1 MPRALL
7 RLAIVGLLSLAL
19 VDRAAATWSIVALNR
34 ATGEIG
40 VLVSTCISNF
50 DAGQRLPVI
59 RVGVAAGVTQGF
71 WQSNAVNR
79 RRIYRNSQ
87 RGATG
92 QQLLDLIEV
101 LDGGFENRTIGIV
114 AFAGPPAS
122 HTGSNGGPY
131 LGKRVGVIGDF
142 EYAIQGG
149 GLSGA
154 NVLDVCEAVFISTAG
169 DLGQRMLAAM
179 EASRD
184 AGGDGRCS
192 CDTVQPTSCG
202 SPPPSFTHASYC
214 AFMAVARPG
223 DTDAPCLGS
232 TGCVAGDYYLRF
244 NYSGTPSSQ
253 EPMARL
259 RAEYDAWRAGQVTR
273 PDHVL
278 SEVSSSVPRL
288 QADGQTSSRVELR
301 LRDID
306 GTPLAM
312 GGQSV
317 TVTRASGPNVAQ
329 AANVVDHGD
338 GTHSFDLVATL
349 NEGIGTYHVTV
360 DDGVR
365 PVQLYPALTVE
376 SAAPAELHI
385 GEAILSASAGTPL
398 PLVLNRGASDSGA
411 SYRVLASLSGTQPGT
426 ALGGVHVALNR
437 DRLFN
442 FTAGWSGG
450 DPFIG
455 NAGVLDAD
463 GRAAARL
470 DLAAGVLVPFVGST
484 MAFSA
489 VIGGQS
495 ATPVASILIRP

>member
-1 MPRALL
+1 MAALL
-7 RLAIVGLLSLAL
+7 SVAV
-19 VDRAAATWSIVALNR
+19 VDHAAATWSLVALNR
-34 ATGEIG
+34 ATGE
-40 VLVSTCISNF
+40 VAVVVSTCISNF
-50 DAGQRLPVI
+50 DSGQRLPVI

-71 WQSNAVNR
+71 WQSSAVNR
-79 RRIYRNSQ
+79 RRIYRHSL
-87 RGATG
+87 RGATA
-92 QQLLDLIEV
+92 QQLLDLIEA
-101 LDGGFENRTIGIV
+101 LDGGFQDRTIGIV

-131 LGKRVGVIGDF
+131 LGKRVGTFGDF

-154 NVLDVCEAVFISTAG
+154 NVLDVCEAVFIATPG

-214 AFMAVARPG
+214 AFMAVSRPG
-223 DTDAPCLGS
+223 DLDAPCLNS
-232 TGCVAGDYYLRF
+232 TGCAAGDYYLRF
-244 NYSGTPSSQ
+244 NYSGTPTTQ

-259 RAEYDAWRAGQVTR
+259 RTEYDAWRVALQAR

-278 SEVSSSVPRL
+278 TGVTATVPRL
-288 QADGQTSSRVELR
+288 QADGQTTSRVELR
-301 LRDID
+301 LRDVD
-306 GTPLAM
+306 GAPLVV

-317 TVTRASGPNVAQ
+317 TVVRTEGPQVAQ
-329 AANVVDHGD
+329 VMNPVDHGD

-349 NEGIGTYHVTV
+349 NEGVGTYTITV

-365 PVQLYPALTVE
+365 PVQLHPPLTVE
-376 SAAPAELHI
+376 SAPPAELHI
-385 GEAILSASAGTPL
+385 GESLLSASAGTPL
-398 PLVLNRGASDSGA
+398 PLILDRGAPDSGA

-426 ALGGVHVALNR
+426 TLGGVHVALNR

-450 DPFIG
+450 DPFTG
-455 NAGVLDAD
+455 NAGVLDLE
-463 GRAAARL
+463 GRAEARL
-470 DLAAGVLVPFVGST
+470 GLAAGVLVPLVGST
-484 MAFSA
+484 MSFSA
-489 VIGGQS
+489 VIGGQA
-495 ATPVASILIRP
+495 ATPVASILVSP

>member
-1 MPRALL
+1 MTRALL
-7 RLAIVGLLSLAL
+7 RLAIAGLLSLAV
-19 VDRAAATWSIVALNR
+19 VDHAAATWSIVALNR
-34 ATGEIG
+34 ATGE
-40 VLVSTCISNF
+40 VAVVVSTCISNF

-71 WQSNAVNR
+71 WQSSAVNR
-79 RRIYRNSQ
+79 RLIYRNSL
-87 RGATG
+87 RGATA

-101 LDGGFENRTIGIV
+101 LDGGFQSRTIGVV

-122 HTGSNGGPY
+122 HTGSNGGQH
-131 LGKRVGVIGDF
+131 LGKRVGTFGDL

-154 NVLDVCEAVFISTAG
+154 NVLDVCEAVFISTPG

-192 CDTVQPTSCG
+192 CNTVQPTSCG

-223 DTDAPCLGS
+223 DTDAACLGF
-232 TGCVAGDYYLRF
+232 TGCAAGDYYLRF
-244 NYSGTPSSQ
+244 NYSGTPSTQ

-259 RAEYDAWRAGQVTR
+259 RVEYDAWRAGQVAR
-273 PDHVL
+273 PDHAL

-288 QADGQTSSRVELR
+288 QADGQTSSRVEVR
-301 LRDID
+301 LRDVD
-306 GTPLAM
+306 GTPLTT
-312 GGQSV
+312 GGQAV

-329 AANVVDHGD
+329 AANLVDHGD

-349 NEGIGTYHVTV
+349 NQGVGTYHITV
-360 DDGVR
+360 DDGIR
-365 PVQLYPALTVE
+365 PVQLYPPLTVE

-385 GEAILSASAGTPL
+385 GEALLSAGAGTPL
-398 PLVLNRGASDSGA
+398 PLILDRGSSDGGA

-426 ALGGVHVALNR
+426 SLGGVHVSLNR
-437 DRLFN
+437 DRLFD
-442 FTAGWSGG
+442 FAAGWPGG
-450 DPFIG
+450 LPFTG
-455 NAGVLDAD
+455 NAGVLDVD
-463 GRAAARL
+463 GRAEARL
-470 DLAAGVLVPFVGST
+470 ALAGGVLTPFVGST

-495 ATPVASILIRP
+495 ATPVVSILVRP

>member
-1 MPRALL
+1 MTRALL
-7 RLAIVGLLSLAL
+7 RLAIAGLLSLAV
-19 VDRAAATWSIVALNR
+19 VDHAAATWSIVALNR
-34 ATGEIG
+34 ATGEVA

-59 RVGVAAGVTQGF
+59 RVGVAAGVTQGL

-154 NVLDVCEAVFISTAG
+154 NVLDVCEAVFISTQG
-169 DLGQRMLAAM
+169 DMGQRMLASM

-223 DTDAPCLGS
+223 DPNAPCLGS
-232 TGCVAGDYYLRF
+232 TGCAAGDYYLRF
-244 NYSGTPSSQ
+244 NYSGTPTSQ

-259 RAEYDAWRAGQVTR
+259 RAEYDVWRAGLVAR

-278 SEVSSSVPRL
+278 SEVTSSVPRL
-288 QADGQTSSRVELR
+288 QADGQTSSRVEVR
-301 LRDID
+301 LRDVD
-306 GTPLAM
+306 GNPLAM
-312 GGQSV
+312 GGQTV
-317 TVTRASGPNVAQ
+317 TVTRASGSDVAQ
-329 AANVVDHGD
+329 AVNFVDHAD

-349 NEGIGTYHVTV
+349 NQGVGAYHLTV
-360 DDGVR
+360 DDGIR
-365 PVQLYPALTVE
+365 PVQLHPPLTVE

-385 GEAILSASAGTPL
+385 GESLFSASAGTPL
-398 PLVLNRGASDSGA
+398 PLVLDRGASDSGA
-411 SYRVLASLSGTQPGT
+411 SYRVFASLSGTQPGT
-426 ALGGVHVALNR
+426 TVGGVHVSLNR
-437 DRLFN
+437 DRLFD
-442 FTAGWSGG
+442 FTAGWPGG
-450 DPFIG
+450 LPFTG
-455 NAGVLDAD
+455 NAGVLDLD
-463 GRAAARL
+463 GRAEARL
-470 DLAAGVLVPFVGST
+470 ALVGGVLTPFVGST
-484 MAFSA
+484 LAFSA

-495 ATPVASILIRP
+495 VTPVASILVHP